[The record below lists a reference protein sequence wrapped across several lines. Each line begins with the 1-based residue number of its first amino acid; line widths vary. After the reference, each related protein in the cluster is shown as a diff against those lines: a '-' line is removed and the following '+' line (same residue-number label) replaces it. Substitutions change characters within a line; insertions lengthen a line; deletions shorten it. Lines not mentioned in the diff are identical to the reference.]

1 MTRPVAWQ
9 VGVLTRNVKI
19 QGDPTTEVTKWGA
32 HVMLFSPEEEGGTPG
47 YVSYIECFRC
57 GQAFNLG
64 RYPLHFHMM
73 GNVDGSYVRGCGI
86 HHTFNRA
93 VTIHAVHYFE
103 VSHNV
108 AYDNMGHTFFIE
120 DSIETN
126 NDISYNLGLYTKTS
140 LSLLDTD
147 TTPAT
152 FWITNPSNYI
162 RHNAAAGSDRYGFW
176 FDLQSHPTGP
186 SFTTTIC
193 PPGMALGAFHNNTA
207 HSNGRYGLRIFN
219 HWDPRKEPCRWGGN
233 NNYDRFPADPAIMTD
248 FTGYKN
254 IRTGVTALKLG
265 QVGPLTPSAKQ
276 LVSATRPLSRA

>member
-1 MTRPVAWQ
+1 
-9 VGVLTRNVKI
+9 
-19 QGDPTTEVTKWGA
+19 
-32 HVMLFSPEEEGGTPG
+32 
-47 YVSYIECFRC
+47 
-57 GQAFNLG
+57 
-64 RYPLHFHMM
+64 MM

-176 FDLQSHPTGP
+176 FDLQSHPIGP

-254 IRTGVTALKLG
+254 IRTGVPALKLG